1 MQSFPATMLTLV
13 GLFAA
18 ASVIRPRSP
27 SAPATGKTAKAAQ
40 PDAPMPISNAKSSR
54 RGASPKVSRPAPTQG
69 GAALPR
75 RSAPDAAALGSK
87 QSTPPGLRGQRAK
100 TRREQLQ

>member
-40 PDAPMPISNAKSSR
+40 PDAPLLAPALFDEDGGTPSGGYALERCAREVR
-54 RGASPKVSRPAPTQG
+54 RRW
-69 GAALPR
+69 R
-75 RSAPDAAALGSK
+75 
-87 QSTPPGLRGQRAK
+87 RAK
-100 TRREQLQ
+100 R